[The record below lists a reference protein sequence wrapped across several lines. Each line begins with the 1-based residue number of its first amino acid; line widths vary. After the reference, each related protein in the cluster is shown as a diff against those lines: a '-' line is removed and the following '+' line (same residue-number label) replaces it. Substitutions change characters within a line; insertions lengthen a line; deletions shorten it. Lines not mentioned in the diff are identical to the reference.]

1 LTRAWPL
8 FAALAVSAV
17 VVGVYAAFGGAS
29 YKPTPVANPC
39 VKRELRSGG
48 LQTVLEQV
56 VLSAADGAACSLGVS
71 REDLVLAL
79 RNRAALDAFAKKHG
93 ISRADAEVA
102 IRRGLERSLSGAE
115 TSGVLPGFV
124 ASLARHVVDTLEP
137 WRLIDALESLRSLL
151 GG

>member
-1 LTRAWPL
+1 MTRSWPL
-8 FAALAVSAV
+8 FGALALSAV
-17 VVGVYAAFGGAS
+17 VVGTYATLGGGS

-39 VKRELRSGG
+39 VKREWRSGS

-79 RNRAALDAFAKKHG
+79 RNRAALDAFAAKHH
-93 ISRADAEVA
+93 ISRSDAARA
-102 IRRGLERSLSGAE
+102 ITQALERSLSDAR
-115 TSGVLPGFV
+115 SAGVLPGFV
-124 ASLARHVVDTLEP
+124 ASLARRAVETLEP